1 MSKIKLSLAIF
12 LFIFISACS
21 PKSAESAPACDSTAA
36 ALDTMSVASSVSSSA
51 AKVNPADK
59 AHKFVR
65 TADLRFKVKNVI
77 RSTYNIEDI
86 AAKMGGFVTYTDLK
100 SNINYTETTKISAD
114 STLETTHFTVTN
126 NMTIRIP
133 NTKLDTTLK
142 EIAKNIE
149 FLNFRVI
156 KADDVA
162 LQMLSNELAI
172 KRSTKNEVRMTH
184 AIDYRGKKLNETT
197 NAEEVVLNK
206 QEQADNARIANL
218 TLKEQ
223 INYSTVSIEIYQR
236 QSVKREVIVNNENI
250 EEFQPTLSSQ
260 LGDSFKF
267 GWEIL
272 EGLLVFIVKLWG
284 IYLIALIGY
293 VVYIIYKLKTKK

>member
-21 PKSAESAPACDSTAA
+21 PKSAESAPACDSTAV
-36 ALDTMSVASSVSSSA
+36 ALDTMSGATSVSSSA
-51 AKVNPADK
+51 AKENPADK

-86 AAKMGGFVTYTDLK
+86 VSKMGGFVTYTDLK

-172 KRSTKNEVRMTH
+172 KRSTKNEARMTH

-218 TLKEQ
+218 TLNDQ

-236 QSVKREVIVNNENI
+236 QSVKREVIVNDENI
-250 EEFQPTLSSQ
+250 EEFQPTLGSQ

-293 VVYIIYKLKTKK
+293 IVYMIYKIKTKK